1 MKREDVI
8 NQIIKKYNLINPN
21 YLEIG
26 VCAGMTFKYV
36 NSTNKDGV
44 DPEFYEKCEYVNYK
58 MTSNEFFEN
67 HIQKKYD
74 IIFID
79 GLHVAYQV
87 TIDLMNS
94 LKHLTPGGFI
104 IFDDVYPHHENE
116 QWSFDQRR
124 LGVPLTGDVWKAVY
138 NVLDEL
144 ISISSDKYFINKT
157 ERGSLAFK
165 VEQPEKNITLD
176 SSIPKDNYDGWHPV
190 EWSKYSYQNDF
201 PLYLERIS
209 KFNKTI
215 L

>member
-1 MKREDVI
+1 MK
-8 NQIIKKYNLINPN
+8 II
-21 YLEIG
+21 
-26 VCAGMTFKYV
+26 FK
-36 NSTNKDGV
+36 
-44 DPEFYEKCEYVNYK
+44 
-58 MTSNEFFEN
+58 
-67 HIQKKYD
+67 KKYD

-104 IFDDVYPHHENE
+104 IFDDVYPHRENE

-144 ISISSDKYFINKT
+144 ISISSDKYFIKQT
-157 ERGSLAFK
+157 ERGSLVFK
-165 VEQPEKNITLD
+165 VEEPEKILLWILLFLKITMM
-176 SSIPKDNYDGWHPV
+176 DG
-190 EWSKYSYQNDF
+190 
-201 PLYLERIS
+201 
-209 KFNKTI
+209 I